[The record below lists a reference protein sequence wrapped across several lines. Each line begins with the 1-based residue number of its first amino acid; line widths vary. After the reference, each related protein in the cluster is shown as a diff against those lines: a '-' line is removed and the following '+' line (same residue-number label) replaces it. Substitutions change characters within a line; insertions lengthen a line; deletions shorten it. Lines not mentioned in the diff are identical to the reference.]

1 VHGELSARSESA
13 FAVVAYGKLGGLE
26 LGYGSDLDLVFLHD
40 SSGAEQQTTGPTV
53 IDNQRFFTRLVQQ
66 LIHLLTIQTSSG
78 RLYEIDTRLRPSGA
92 SGLLVASLV
101 SFRKYQR
108 EQAWTWEHQALL
120 RSRSVAGSLKLCAA
134 FEAERM
140 DVLTNHVAV
149 DTLAIDVARMRT
161 RMFGELATGTRELF
175 DLKQDRGGLAD
186 IEFLIDYLVLS
197 QAREH
202 PNLVHYPD
210 NVRQLEAIAA
220 TGLATEDVCADL
232 KEAYLRL
239 RADIHELSLN
249 DAGRRVP
256 ATGYQALRQR
266 VISLWNA
273 FLGEDIM
280 IG

>member
-1 VHGELSARSESA
+1 
-13 FAVVAYGKLGGLE
+13 
-26 LGYGSDLDLVFLHD
+26 
-40 SSGAEQQTTGPTV
+40 
-53 IDNQRFFTRLVQQ
+53 
-66 LIHLLTIQTSSG
+66 
-78 RLYEIDTRLRPSGA
+78 
-92 SGLLVASLV
+92 
-101 SFRKYQR
+101 
-108 EQAWTWEHQALL
+108 
-120 RSRSVAGSLKLCAA
+120 
-134 FEAERM
+134 
-140 DVLTNHVAV
+140 
-149 DTLAIDVARMRT
+149 
-161 RMFGELATGTRELF
+161 MFGELATGTRELF